1 MPQLVPGKGW
11 LRKAYLTLNMKNIM
25 GKHHGET
32 SYHTK
37 VEVVSGKFAMG
48 KRVERDGLVQPIR
61 AELNFVM
68 GKCVTLTPCS
78 TKQPM
83 AYWFGLLVW

>member
-1 MPQLVPGKGW
+1 ME
-11 LRKAYLTLNMKNIM
+11 
-25 GKHHGET
+25 KHHIT
-32 SYHTK
+32 PRSRLFNLTK

-48 KRVERDGLVQPIR
+48 KRVARDGLVQPIR

-68 GKCVTLTPCS
+68 GICGRLTPCS

-83 AYWFGLLVW
+83 VYWFGLLVW